1 MRTAKKDEVM
11 NTEFGTFRRSHRDEN
26 GSGSR
31 ASFSSPYVLHPASS
45 CMPLKSEVEL
55 TFFVLEDVEM
65 LLVNHHATVAGLV
78 GVAEKWKEG
87 SYIM

>member
-11 NTEFGTFRRSHRDEN
+11 NTEFGAFRRSHSDGN

-31 ASFSSPYVLHPASS
+31 ASFSSSFEHPASS
-45 CMPLKSEVEL
+45 CMQLKSEVEL

>member
-11 NTEFGTFRRSHRDEN
+11 NTEFGTFRRSHSDEN

-31 ASFSSPYVLHPASS
+31 ASYVHPASF